1 MAAAG
6 LAGKWR
12 PLLPGEA
19 QRYEYWWAAAGG
31 PRGGLLPAAQA
42 APFLA
47 SSGIGDRHIL
57 KTIWNLAD
65 ATDRGS
71 LTFDEF
77 CVACRLVSAA
87 LRRSNPLCC
96 ATSSA
101 AIPLLAQTIVLPC
114 CPVAGRH
121 GTGWRGDE

>member
-1 MAAAG
+1 MAAVG

-19 QRYEYWWAAAGG
+19 QRYEYWWASAGG

-47 SSGIGDRHIL
+47 SSGIPKDAL
-57 KTIWNLAD
+57 KAIWNLSD

-77 CVACRLVSAA
+77 CVACRLVS
-87 LRRSNPLCC
+87 
-96 ATSSA
+96 
-101 AIPLLAQTIVLPC
+101 
-114 CPVAGRH
+114 
-121 GTGWRGDE
+121 